1 MENIELKEVIELLM
15 ESWVKKIMFNWKV
28 FVDLENI
35 VDMKIWDTLEY
46 KSFSADVLDNK
57 QQAIFTF
64 IKK

>member
-1 MENIELKEVIELLM
+1 
-15 ESWVKKIMFNWKV
+15 V